1 MFNLI
6 IYDLDGTI
14 LDTIYDIH
22 NSLVETLTYFKFPT
36 FNIDTT
42 KSFVGDGFRILLER
56 SVGKENFKQEH
67 ETFFREV
74 YTKNQTK
81 NTKPF
86 DKIDY
91 ILELQKKAGKK
102 LVILSNKAYKNTDY
116 LVKYFSLDNY
126 FDVWYGGDSFPE
138 KKPSPTPVYE
148 ILKLFGIKK
157 ENSLLIGDNY
167 TDIEAGHFA
176 GISTCF
182 CKYGYGKLSYVVPDF
197 TVKRIEEL
205 KNF

>member
-14 LDTIYDIH
+14 LDTICDIH
-22 NSLVETLTYFKFPT
+22 DSLMETLTYFKFPT

-42 KSFVGDGFRILLER
+42 KSFVGDGFRTLLER
-56 SVGKENFKQEH
+56 AVGKENFKEEH
-67 ETFFREV
+67 EHLFREL

-81 NTKPF
+81 NTNPF

-91 ILELQKKAGKK
+91 ILELQKNAGKK

-116 LVKYFSLDNY
+116 LVKYFSMDNY
-126 FDVWYGGDSFPE
+126 FDAWFGGDSFPE

-167 TDIEAGHFA
+167 TDIEAGYFA
-176 GISTCF
+176 GIKTCF
-182 CKYGYGKLSYVVPDF
+182 CEYGYGRLSWVRSDF
-197 TVKRIEEL
+197 AVKSVEEL
-205 KNF
+205 KQF